1 MCLVFESLYAE
12 AGCCNIIIIVD
23 NVSVEPATPTFIANL
38 AEYGLKP
45 DDPPLVPIV
54 TVGTEEGTQ

>member
-1 MCLVFESLYAE
+1 MNTST
-12 AGCCNIIIIVD
+12 
-23 NVSVEPATPTFIANL
+23 EPPPPAFIANL

-54 TVGTEEGTQ
+54 TVGTEEGN

>member
-1 MCLVFESLYAE
+1 MLGVRVIIKF
-12 AGCCNIIIIVD
+12 AGYYRIIIIVD
-23 NVSVEPATPTFIANL
+23 NVSVEPATPAFIL